1 MSHFTL
7 DADNQNLINMK
18 EMKIADKNV
27 IQPMR
32 KRNHQGVNNPHYG
45 HKQSEESKR
54 RISES
59 QKMRYRNTITEEKV
73 RVICQEV
80 LNEYLDRLTK
90 PNNNRPTNIN
100 L

>member
-1 MSHFTL
+1 MSYFTL
-7 DADNQNLINMK
+7 YADNQNLINMK

-59 QKMRYRNTITEEKV
+59 QKMRYRNTITEDKV
-73 RVICQEV
+73 RTICNEVIE
-80 LNEYLDRLTK
+80 EYLNRIIK
-90 PNNNRPTNIN
+90 PIDVNI
-100 L
+100 

>member
-1 MSHFTL
+1 MSYFTL
-7 DADNQNLINMK
+7 YADNQNLINMK

-59 QKMRYRNTITEEKV
+59 QKMRYRNTITEDKV
-73 RVICQEV
+73 RTICNEVIE
-80 LNEYLDRLTK
+80 EYLNCNVK
-90 PNNNRPTNIN
+90 PINIK
-100 L
+100 

>member
-1 MSHFTL
+1 MSYFTL
-7 DADNQNLINMK
+7 YADNQNLINMK

-59 QKMRYRNTITEEKV
+59 QKLRYRNTITEDKV
-73 RVICQEV
+73 RTICNEVIE
-80 LNEYLDRLTK
+80 EYLNRIIK
-90 PNNNRPTNIN
+90 PIDVNI
-100 L
+100 

>member
-1 MSHFTL
+1 MSYFTL
-7 DADNQNLINMK
+7 NSDNQNLINMK
-18 EMKIADKNV
+18 KMKITDRNV

-59 QKMRYRNTITEEKV
+59 QKMRYRNTITEDKV
-73 RVICQEV
+73 RTICNEVIE
-80 LNEYLDRLTK
+80 EYLNRNVK
-90 PNNNRPTNIN
+90 PLNIK
-100 L
+100 

>member
-1 MSHFTL
+1 MSYFTL
-7 DADNQNLINMK
+7 YADNQNLINMK

-59 QKMRYRNTITEEKV
+59 QKLRYRNTITEDKV
-73 RVICQEV
+73 RTICNEDIE
-80 LNEYLDRLTK
+80 EYLNRIIK
-90 PNNNRPTNIN
+90 PIDVNI
-100 L
+100 